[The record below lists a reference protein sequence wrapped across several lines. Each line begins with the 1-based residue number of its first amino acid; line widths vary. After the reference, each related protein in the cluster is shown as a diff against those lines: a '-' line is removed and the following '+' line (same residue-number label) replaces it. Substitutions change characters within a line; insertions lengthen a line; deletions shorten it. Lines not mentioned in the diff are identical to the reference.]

1 MEKFRTNESRE
12 ERKSVEETVMKAMKA
27 IRKYRAGAVAIIA
40 ALIFSAVSVAN
51 AELLPG
57 EPVGPL
63 EVENTKGASVD
74 LGNYGKPYVICF
86 FVPDAAGLSGE
97 LKYLKI
103 ILGKK
108 KFRDYEM
115 VAITRGLND
124 DEKKRASDFIVR
136 ERIGAV
142 LLFEPKSQAGKKFGV
157 RTFPSFFIVDGKGI
171 VRTLGVDTVSRKIRR
186 RTFEDFLGIAKAGKE
201 IPIIDMIP
209 ETSATNKILALI
221 GKEAPDFA
229 LPDLNG
235 KVYKL
240 SDLKGKNVIVVFWSE
255 GCPHCRQELPMI
267 NEFYKKYKS
276 DYNFEV
282 LAVTKGCCP
291 AGSKRIEDFVS
302 DKKIAYPIL
311 LDTEESISGAYKYD
325 YVPTVFFIN
334 RNGMI
339 VDLTIGMPRHFDAA
353 YHSIFTDPLR
363 LGADDKDKKKAERE
377 NSRKPSH
384 QAELATGGGI
394 LLMGA

>member
-1 MEKFRTNESRE
+1 MEKFRTNESCE
-12 ERKSVEETVMKAMKA
+12 KQKSMEETVMKA
-27 IRKYRAGAVAIIA
+27 IRKSRSGSVAIIA
-40 ALIFSAVSVAN
+40 ALVFFAVSVAN

-57 EPVGPL
+57 EPVGSL
-63 EVENTKGASVD
+63 KVENTKGASVD
-74 LGNYGKPYVICF
+74 LGNYGKPYVLCF
-86 FVPDAAGLSGE
+86 FVPDAAELSGE

-124 DEKKRASDFIVR
+124 DEKKRASDFIAR

-171 VRTLGVDTVSRKIRR
+171 VRTLGVDTVSRKIRK
-186 RTFEDFLGIAKAGKE
+186 RTFEDFLGIVKANKE

-209 ETSATNKILALI
+209 ETSATNKIFTLV

-235 KVYKL
+235 KAYKL
-240 SDLKGKNVIVVFWSE
+240 SDLRGKNVIVVFWNE

-267 NEFYKKYKS
+267 NEFYKKYTS

-291 AGSKRIEDFVS
+291 AGSKRIEDFVR
-302 DKKIAYPIL
+302 DKKIDYPIL
-311 LDTEESISGAYKYD
+311 LDTDNSISGEYKYD

-334 RNGMI
+334 RKGVI
-339 VDLTIGMPRHFDAA
+339 VDLDIGSPMYFDLS
-353 YHSIFTDPLR
+353 YHSIFTDPMR
-363 LGADDKDKKKAERE
+363 LGADNKD
-377 NSRKPSH
+377 
-384 QAELATGGGI
+384 
-394 LLMGA
+394 